1 MSDETIIEVPL
12 HQLHDSPLQ
21 YRKTYQ
27 QATIDEIAAS
37 IKDVGRILQPLVVRL
52 RYPNPLFRDQYDPQ
66 DGYEIVF
73 GHTRRRGAEQA
84 GLATAPCIVRTLT
97 DGEVR
102 AAQAAE
108 NIARADVHPIE
119 EAQGLQAMIDE
130 DQLTADELATSL
142 GKSRSYVYGRLKLL
156 KLCPEVRKACLAGE
170 IGTEVGLLIAR
181 LGAIKLQEKALAR
194 IKSKYYD
201 LTDGGKK
208 SFRQIRDLLVEYFTL
223 DLKDAIFNIED
234 EMLVPSAGH
243 CIRCPKRSGNA
254 PDFDDVTN
262 GKKASS
268 WSRMPT
274 GADVCT
280 DPDCFEAKKKAHLAR
295 EARALEEKGKV
306 VIGGNRA
313 RTIIGADGQLKGG
326 YIPIKEVP
334 AELKSAFAG
343 ARGVTLQRVVVQ
355 DPRTGKTVEGVKLAD
370 VREAANKLGVTPPEE
385 RPKASS
391 HQHETPQQREAREA
405 DERARLNAEND
416 YRRRLLDATRAAA
429 ASAPRSTFD
438 LRLIVGA
445 LVGRMDWSSEQLLGQ
460 LYSIEDADED
470 DDGLSFAELLLKRA
484 DTMSADQL
492 ALLALDTLLVREVQ
506 CRHTVHIDRRPQILL
521 AAAEHYGVD
530 VASTPST
537 AARGEEEAGGQ
548 AEDLAGDPSAA
559 RAPDGAGTGLDEE
572 PGEDTADASGADR
585 EQMDDAGCA
594 GGAGAEAGQVAE
606 VAQ

>member
-37 IKDVGRILQPLVVRL
+37 IRDTGRIHQPLVVRL

-102 AAQAAE
+102 ATQAAE

-130 DQLTADELATSL
+130 DQLTADELAASL
-142 GKSRSYVYGRLKLL
+142 GKSRSYAYGRLKLL

-170 IGTEVGLLIAR
+170 IGAEVGLLIAR
-181 LGAIKLQEKALAR
+181 VGDAKAQEKALQR
-194 IKSKYYD
+194 IKGRNGD
-201 LTDGGKK
+201 VTDGGKA
-208 SFRQIRDLLVEYFTL
+208 SFRQIRNLLVEYFTT
-223 DLKDAIFNIED
+223 DLKDAIFDIED
-234 EMLVPSAGH
+234 EMLLPSAGH

-254 PDFDDVTN
+254 PHFDDITH
-262 GKKASS
+262 GKKPHHYSNQ
-268 WSRMPT
+268 PV

-295 EARALEEKGKV
+295 EAKAIEATGKT

-313 RTIIGADGQLKGG
+313 RSLVDHNGELKGG
-326 YIPIKEVP
+326 YISIKKAP
-334 AELKSAFAG
+334 PELKGLLAG
-343 ARGVTLQRVVVQ
+343 VKGVNLPRVVVQ
-355 DPRTGKTVEGVKLAD
+355 DPRSGKTVEGVKLAD
-370 VREAANKLGVTPPEE
+370 VREAAAKMGIKPPAE
-385 RPKASS
+385 PVKSASA
-391 HQHETPQQREAREA
+391 HRETPEQRGAREA
-405 DERARLNAEND
+405 EERLRLKQEND
-416 YRRRLLDATRAAA
+416 SRRALLDAVRAAA
-429 ASAPRSTFD
+429 KATPRSTFD
-438 LRLIVGA
+438 LRLIVETMLSRLQWDTQDLIG
-445 LVGRMDWSSEQLLGQ
+445 E
-460 LYSIEDADED
+460 LYQVEDDED
-470 DDGLSFAELLLKRA
+470 GESISEVLKRRLE
-484 DTMSADQL
+484 TMTADQL
-492 ALLALDTLLVREVQ
+492 ALLALDCLLVRDVR
-506 CRHTVHIDRRPQILL
+506 CSHHYYIDDKPEILM
-521 AAAEHYGVD
+521 AAAKHYGVK

-548 AEDLAGDPSAA
+548 AEDAAGDPSAA
-559 RAPDGAGTGLDEE
+559 RAPDGAGTGLDDE

-594 GGAGAEAGQVAE
+594 GGAAAHAGQVAE